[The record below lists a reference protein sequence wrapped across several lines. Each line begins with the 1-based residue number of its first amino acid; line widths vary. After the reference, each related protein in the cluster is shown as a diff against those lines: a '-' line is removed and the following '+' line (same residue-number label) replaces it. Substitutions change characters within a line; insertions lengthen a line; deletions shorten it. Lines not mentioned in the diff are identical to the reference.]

1 MVELREFEP
10 RTFSFEGVS
19 GPIGHRCMRC
29 MSYELTA
36 RARRYDANPDQQIVD
51 DDLDATF
58 NRLIDAAQTP

>member
-1 MVELREFEP
+1 
-10 RTFSFEGVS
+10 
-19 GPIGHRCMRC
+19 

-51 DDLDATF
+51 DNLDATF